1 MTAAVRPPTSGKE
14 KGAQPCARDPGKDR
28 ARHVVVHVIHGKG
41 AWPVD
46 AEEIVT
52 HAVKAA
58 LAVAPSAPQRGE
70 IAVLLTDDKQ
80 LADLNMRFRNREGPT
95 DVLSFPGACSFPDQ
109 SDIGDAP
116 IHIGDI
122 AIAYERCARDA
133 ADLGRPLAFHLSHLV
148 IHGAL
153 HCLGHDH
160 EREEEARA
168 MESCER
174 AALATLGWG
183 EPYPD
188 PVAHTQN
195 KKGDER

>member
-1 MTAAVRPPTSGKE
+1 MTAAVRPPVAGKR
-14 KGAQPCARDPGKDR
+14 KAAQPCAQKRDEDR
-28 ARHVVVHVIHGKG
+28 ASKVVVHVLRGNG
-41 AWPVD
+41 AWP
-46 AEEIVT
+46 AESEEIVT
-52 HAVKAA
+52 RAVKAA
-58 LAVAPSAPQRGE
+58 LAVARSAHRGDE
-70 IAVLLTDDKQ
+70 LAVLLTDDTQ

-95 DVLSFPGACSFPDQ
+95 DVLSFPGV
-109 SDIGDAP
+109 SDADDAP
-116 IHIGDI
+116 AHIGDI
-122 AIAYERCARDA
+122 AIAYERCSRDA

-148 IHGAL
+148 IHGVL

-174 AALATLGWG
+174 AALAILGWG

-188 PVAHTQN
+188 PVGPTQD